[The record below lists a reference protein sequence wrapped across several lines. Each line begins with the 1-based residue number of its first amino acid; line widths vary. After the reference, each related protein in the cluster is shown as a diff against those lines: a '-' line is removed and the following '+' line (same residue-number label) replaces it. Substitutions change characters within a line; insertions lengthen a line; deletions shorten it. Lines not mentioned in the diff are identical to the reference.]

1 MFDRFLRALALGAG
15 VVLLGLLGLVLF
27 DVIMRYV
34 LRLPFLGAYE
44 MSELAMVL
52 IVFLALPY
60 CAATGGHVAV
70 DVLSPVL
77 DRPGLRWLNVLNH
90 LAGAALMAVIAWQ
103 ATLYAMVSA
112 TRGEATNML
121 KIPKYPFE
129 LVTAVCAALFALVLL
144 VQAWRTLRPSRQT
157 DEHRKNA

>member
-27 DVIMRYV
+27 DVVMRYA

-44 MSELAMVL
+44 MTELAMVL

-70 DVLSPVL
+70 DLLAPLL
-77 DRPGLRWLNVLNH
+77 DRPGWRWLAAAVH
-90 LAGAALMAVIAWQ
+90 LAGAALMATIAWK
-103 ATLYAMVSA
+103 ATLYAIVSGQ
-112 TRGEATNML
+112 RGEATNML
-121 KIPKYPFE
+121 RIPKLPFE
-129 LVTAVCAALFALVLL
+129 LVTAACTAIFAVVLI
-144 VQAWRTLRPSRQT
+144 VQAWRVLRPLRQPDSR
-157 DEHRKNA
+157 R

>member
-1 MFDRFLRALALGAG
+1 MFERFLRLLALGAG
-15 VVLLGLLGLVLF
+15 AALLGLLGLVLF
-27 DVIMRYV
+27 DVVMRYA

-77 DRPGLRWLNVLNH
+77 DRPGLRWLTVLIH
-90 LAGAALMAVIAWQ
+90 CAGAALMVVIAWQ
-103 ATLYAMVSA
+103 GVLYAIGSA
-112 TRGEATNML
+112 ARGEA
-121 KIPKYPFE
+121 
-129 LVTAVCAALFALVLL
+129 
-144 VQAWRTLRPSRQT
+144 
-157 DEHRKNA
+157 

>member
-27 DVIMRYV
+27 DVIMRYA

-60 CAATGGHVAV
+60 CGWTGGHVAV
-70 DVLSPVL
+70 DVFASFL
-77 DRPGLRWLNVLNH
+77 DRPVLRWLNAALH
-90 LAGAALMAVIAWQ
+90 LAGAMLMALIAWQ
-103 ATLYAMVSA
+103 ATLYALGSGA
-112 TRGEATNML
+112 RGEATNML
-121 KIPKYPFE
+121 RIPKLPFE
-129 LVTAVCAALFALVLL
+129 LVTAASTAIFAVVLV
-144 VQAWRTLRPSRQT
+144 VMAWRSLRPSQQPDSR
-157 DEHRKNA
+157 R

>member
-1 MFDRFLRALALGAG
+1 MFDRALRLLALGGGA
-15 VVLLGLLGLVLF
+15 VLLGLLALVIF
-27 DVIMRYV
+27 DVVMRYA

-77 DRPGLRWLNVLNH
+77 DRPGFRWLNALIH
-90 LAGAALMAVIAWQ
+90 FSGAVLMAVIAWQ
-103 ATLYAMVSA
+103 ATLYAFVSA
-112 TRGEATNML
+112 ARGEATNML
-121 KIPKYPFE
+121 KIPQQPFQ
-129 LVTAVCAALFALVLL
+129 LTAAACAALFAVVLL
-144 VQAWRTLRPSRQT
+144 VQAWRALRPSQLPDAPR
-157 DEHRKNA
+157 